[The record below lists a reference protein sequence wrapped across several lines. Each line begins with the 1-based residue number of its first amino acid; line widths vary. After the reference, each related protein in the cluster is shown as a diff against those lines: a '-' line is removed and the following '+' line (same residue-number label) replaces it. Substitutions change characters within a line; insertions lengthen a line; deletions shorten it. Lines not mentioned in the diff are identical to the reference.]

1 MQRIVA
7 RLGVFLLA
15 MISFSITL
23 IYGGAAWAPPIEG
36 IPDTGQ
42 ATSWALQFA
51 IFAHVVFGLRV
62 FGLLITWTFLAPT
75 FGETITRDGRAAVL
89 HASAIA
95 ALWSGAAVVAA
106 LTTMAN
112 VLGVPFR
119 SVFGQ
124 GFIGT

>member
-42 ATSWALQFA
+42 ATSCALQFA

-62 FGLLITWTFLAPT
+62 FGLQLEDL
-75 FGETITRDGRAAVL
+75 TIVACVIRAK
-89 HASAIA
+89 
-95 ALWSGAAVVAA
+95 
-106 LTTMAN
+106 
-112 VLGVPFR
+112 PFWGYSEFR
-119 SVFGQ
+119 V
-124 GFIGT
+124 